1 MQEKVI
7 QIVFSVGPE
16 ETIFLMRPAL
26 LREEI
31 KAKTE
36 FKLKYK
42 VSLGLSIL
50 RNSSWSPMKKKQ
62 WLA

>member
-16 ETIFLMRPAL
+16 ETIFLMRSAL

-42 VSLGLSIL
+42 LSLGLSIL
-50 RNSSWSPMKKKQ
+50 RNSS
-62 WLA
+62 

>member
-50 RNSSWSPMKKKQ
+50 RNSS
-62 WLA
+62 

>member
-1 MQEKVI
+1 
-7 QIVFSVGPE
+7 
-16 ETIFLMRPAL
+16 L